1 MVQWSLIDLK
11 NTISNLYGAE
21 QVKLISP
28 SLESI
33 FQNQDFARYHYSE
46 LNRLVEEHFEGLDDD
61 QDYLKLI
68 LTNDVDVRNKEHD
81 YGIAYKA
88 NIMALLKNLH
98 SISDLL
104 AHAIYFAL
112 GLNLKEKTEIN
123 PKYLNLKK
131 VIDKLANI
139 DGASD
144 LVNDL
149 NALTSHEDN
158 IYLNSLVN
166 HSKHRSNISPNLS
179 YELAKTGVDSYKFS
193 FQEFDYD
200 EVSYGS
206 KLVKPFLNNMYNYQS
221 ESIIKIGNKINTLA
235 EVAC

>member
-1 MVQWSLIDLK
+1 MVQWSLMDLK
-11 NTISNLYGAE
+11 NTITDSYGGE

-46 LNRLVEEHFEGLDDD
+46 LNRLVEEHFEGLEDK

-68 LTNDVDVRNKEHD
+68 LTNDADVRNKEHN

-112 GLNLKEKTEIN
+112 GLNLKEQTRIN

-131 VIDKLANI
+131 VIDKLVNI
-139 DGASD
+139 NGASD
-144 LVNDL
+144 LVDDL

-166 HSKHRSNISPNLS
+166 HSKHRSNIVPNLS
-179 YELAKTGVDSYKFS
+179 YELEKTGIDAYKFS
-193 FQEFDYD
+193 FQEFDYG
-200 EVSYGS
+200 EISYGS
-206 KLVKPFLNNMYNYQS
+206 KLVKPFLKNMYNYQS
-221 ESIIKIGNKINTLA
+221 KSIINIGNKLNSLAKNT
-235 EVAC
+235 C